1 MTTNETPP
9 SETSE
14 RKRISDAEIMH
25 RQLGCGCRRAVHD
38 GLDCGVPLPGSC
50 RWQDLQTGAECGR
63 ARAAHTKSYLH
74 EFVSGDHGE
83 STTLICTCAKTPLV
97 TDVRHAKWCNLHDH
111 PHGSCLICGRD
122 RFFAIWHFSGVTG
135 VCFTCR
141 EKARAE

>member
-1 MTTNETPP
+1 MTTNETQPN
-9 SETSE
+9 ETSE

-38 GLDCGVPLPGSC
+38 GLDCGV
-50 RWQDLQTGAECGR
+50 
-63 ARAAHTKSYLH
+63 
-74 EFVSGDHGE
+74 HGE

-122 RFFAIWHFSGVTG
+122 KFFAIWHFSGVTG